1 MDSNVAVGGASNAG
15 GENKELKVDKA
26 RIKAELI
33 SIVSGTVPGFLQ
45 FLDIVAR
52 NESGRSVVD
61 ILFEDPAAL
70 YKLLVKV
77 YRDEYSADFTMRI
90 LLSTLVEVSGSNLD
104 VEELLK
110 PVKLG
115 EGRKVIE
122 LIFEQQG

>member
-1 MDSNVAVGGASNAG
+1 
-15 GENKELKVDKA
+15 LKVDKA

-52 NESGRSVVD
+52 NESGRSVVN

-70 YKLLVKV
+70 YKLLIKV
-77 YRDEYSADFTMRI
+77 YQDEYSADYTMRV
-90 LLSTLVEVSGSNLD
+90 LLLALVEASGSNLD

-110 PVKLG
+110 LAKLG
-115 EGRKVIE
+115 EGRKVVE
-122 LIFEQQG
+122 LVFGRRN